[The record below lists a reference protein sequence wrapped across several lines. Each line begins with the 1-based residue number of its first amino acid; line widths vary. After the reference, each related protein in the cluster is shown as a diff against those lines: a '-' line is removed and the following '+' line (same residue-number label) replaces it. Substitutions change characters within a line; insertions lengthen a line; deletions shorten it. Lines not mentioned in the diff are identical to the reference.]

1 MAVQVTGVPAVQTPI
16 WQVSAPLQA
25 FPSLQPIPLPIGV
38 WVHVPSEPQ
47 ASAVQGFMS
56 SQLTVPAQTP
66 FVHLSPSVQLLLS
79 LQPVPS
85 MTLVLTQPFTLSHD
99 AVWQGLVAAQVRLTP
114 EVHTPS
120 TQVSAPSQT
129 VSLLQGIPFG

>member
-1 MAVQVTGVPAVQTPI
+1 LFPSSHGAPTATGFEHTPVALLHTPTVWHASMAVQVTGIPAVQTPI

-38 WVHVPSEPQ
+38 WVHVPSGPQ
-47 ASAVQGFMS
+47 ASAVQGLPS

-85 MTLVLTQPFTLSHD
+85 MTLV
-99 AVWQGLVAAQVRLTP
+99 
-114 EVHTPS
+114 
-120 TQVSAPSQT
+120 
-129 VSLLQGIPFG
+129 

>member
-1 MAVQVTGVPAVQTPI
+1 
-16 WQVSAPLQA
+16 
-25 FPSLQPIPLPIGV
+25 
-38 WVHVPSEPQ
+38 
-47 ASAVQGFMS
+47 
-56 SQLTVPAQTP
+56 VPAQTP
-66 FVHLSPSVQLLLS
+66 FVHLSASVQLLLS